1 MAKNFTMTQL
11 KQLLNIH
18 ENIIIKICT
27 NRFEKL
33 ELKITGI
40 QEENNEMKREVKE
53 WRTEALQ
60 ESTKFQDEIYE
71 KYMKE

>member
-1 MAKNFTMTQL
+1 MAKNFTMSQL

-53 WRTEALQ
+53 
-60 ESTKFQDEIYE
+60 
-71 KYMKE
+71 

>member
-27 NRFEKL
+27 NRFENL
-33 ELKITGI
+33 ESKITGI

-53 WRTEALQ
+53 
-60 ESTKFQDEIYE
+60 
-71 KYMKE
+71 